1 MVYLGE
7 GLVKKL
13 YNVYLKNSNLASGH
27 DMEWVLPIETKLGER
42 LGDGSTRDGG
52 KSMAEVSAKINI
64 KTQAKKGLKR
74 QQKY

>member
-1 MVYLGE
+1 MGE

>member
-1 MVYLGE
+1 MMINFGFL
-7 GLVKKL
+7 
-13 YNVYLKNSNLASGH
+13 NTSNPQSGH

-64 KTQAKKGLKR
+64 KTQAKKRLKR